1 MEVSRFLKKI
11 LREPYYRAEIENCL
25 TVSGGSLPCKIST
38 KYVKWF
44 IGYMKYPFM
53 ALYKLGFIMAEN

>member
-1 MEVSRFLKKI
+1 M
-11 LREPYYRAEIENCL
+11 AESQNCL
-25 TVSGGSLPCKIST
+25 TVSGGSIPCKLKKK

-53 ALYKLGFIMAEN
+53 VLYKLGFIMGQNG